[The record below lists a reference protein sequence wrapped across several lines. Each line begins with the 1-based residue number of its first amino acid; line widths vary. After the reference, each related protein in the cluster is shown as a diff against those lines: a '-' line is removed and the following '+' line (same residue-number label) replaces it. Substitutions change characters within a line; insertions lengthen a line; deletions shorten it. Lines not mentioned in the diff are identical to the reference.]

1 MYEDLPNHNKI
12 ELRTFVEVALRQGNE
27 LSVEDADGQWSEPSR
42 VYADIM
48 ELVGEMDFDMVSL
61 HRNGERVGWFM
72 LVYGNG
78 SGELISDYTVT
89 PACQS
94 VYDAWAEKVGVE

>member
-1 MYEDLPNHNKI
+1 MYESLSNHNKI
-12 ELRTFVEVALRQGNE
+12 ELQAFVEVALRAGYE
-27 LSVEDADGQWSEPSR
+27 LSVEDGDGEWSAPSR
-42 VYADIM
+42 TYSDIM
-48 ELVGEMDFDMVSL
+48 EQVGEMDFDMVAL
-61 HRNGERVGWFM
+61 HRNEERVGWFM

-94 VYDAWAEKVGVE
+94 VYDAWAAKVGVE